1 MIIESIKDLRHKLK
15 NETAVGFVPTMGYLH
30 DGHLSL
36 IKAAKAENSIVVVSI
51 FVNPTQFAPNEDF
64 DSYPRDLDRD
74 YKLAVDAGADII
86 FHPSVDEMYVAG
98 ASSSVIVEGEI
109 TKKLCGASRPT
120 HFKGVTSVVNILFN
134 IVKPHKAYFGQK
146 DAQQAIII
154 QKMVRDLHMD
164 LEVVVCPIVREAD
177 GLAMSSR
184 NIYLN
189 EDERSQA
196 LVLRKSLLNALRQVN
211 EGQVSVAAL
220 IEGIKEIIGSAP
232 LAQID
237 YVDILSARDLTDIKT
252 IEDKALAA
260 VAVKFGKTRLIDNIF
275 LSIDE
280 QR

>member
-211 EGQVSVAAL
+211 EGQVTVAAL

>member
-86 FHPSVDEMYVAG
+86 FHPSVDEMYVPG

-109 TKKLCGASRPT
+109 TRKLCGASRPT

-164 LEVVVCPIVREAD
+164 LEVIVCPIVREED

-196 LVLRKSLLNALRQVN
+196 LVLRKSLLNALKQVN
-211 EGQVSVAAL
+211 KGQVSVAAL

-237 YVDILSARDLTDIKT
+237 YVDILSARDLSDIKT